1 MARQVVLP
9 YKPDPI
15 WRRKLHPGLEAHRF
29 SVIVAHR
36 RFGKTVGTVNH
47 VIKMAIQSRRL
58 MPRYAYLAPYRN
70 QAKQIAWNY
79 LKHFTAP
86 IPGVDKNESE
96 LFVELPS
103 RHAPDPGARI
113 HIVGADHPDALR
125 GTYWDGAIL
134 DEYAQIKPELWD
146 EVLRPALADRRGW
159 AVFIGT
165 PKGQNQFYEMYQ
177 RGWRE
182 PDWFSFL
189 CRADESGLFDEGG
202 RYGPDELKSMMRDMG
217 EAAIRQELYCDFTA
231 SAYNILI
238 PIDLVMAAVQRVIR
252 PEEVASAPRI
262 LGVDVARFGDD
273 ACVITRRQGLA
284 AYAPQVYRD
293 ISNMDFAALLVQEI
307 DEWRPD
313 AVFVDSGRGE
323 GVIDRCRQ
331 LGYEVVE
338 VAFGGRATAAARY
351 VNKRTE
357 MWDAMRKWLQAGGA
371 LPDAAELKTEL
382 ATPEYSFDAANRM
395 KLEPKEDVKERLGR
409 SPDVADALALT
420 FAYPVAPRD
429 GRRRAR
435 LARANTTY
443 DFAF

>member
-1 MARQVVLP
+1 MTRRIVLP
-9 YKPDPI
+9 YRPDPI
-15 WRRKLHPGLEAHRF
+15 WRSRLHPGLEGHRF

-47 VIKMAIQSRRL
+47 VIKMAVRNRRL

-86 IPGVDKNESE
+86 IPGVERNESE

-103 RHAPDPGARI
+103 RHPPDPGARI
-113 HIVGADHPDALR
+113 YVVGADRPDALR
-125 GTYWDGAIL
+125 GTYWDGAVI
-134 DEYAQIKPELWD
+134 DEYAQIRPELWD

-177 RGWRE
+177 RGCRE

-189 CRADESGLFDEGG
+189 CRAGEAGLFDAGG
-202 RYGPDELKSMMRDMG
+202 RYGLEELGSMMRDMG

-238 PIDLVMAAVQRVIR
+238 PIDMVTKAVQRVVR
-252 PEEVASAPRI
+252 PEEVASAPRV

-273 ACVITRRQGLA
+273 ACVMTRRQGLA

-293 ISNMDFAALLVQEI
+293 IGNMDFAALLVQEI
-307 DEWRPD
+307 DEWQPD

-331 LGYEVVE
+331 LGYAVVE

-395 KLEPKEDVKERLGR
+395 KLEPKEEVKARLGR
-409 SPDVADALALT
+409 SPDVADSLALT
-420 FAYPVAPRD
+420 FAYPVAAKG
-429 GRRRAR
+429 GRGRNL
-435 LARANTTY
+435 LARANTSY
-443 DFAF
+443 DFFS